1 MHGNSLMSNQH
12 FNVKSI
18 PNLTKP
24 HNSTDQFD
32 VSLGAESGS
41 KRIGLAAQFIGKKT
55 GKANSRTISSM

>member
-1 MHGNSLMSNQH
+1 MSSQP
-12 FNVKSI
+12 FNGKSI

-24 HNSTDQFD
+24 HNATDQFD

-55 GKANSRTISSM
+55 GKANARALSSM